1 MPMRTIR
8 VHGGGGDHQNRMNNM
23 YYLLFL
29 AVTFYAPKH
38 TFIKVDY
45 NRLTATVSFIN
56 PFLNIILSTDK
67 ITWKKYTYMYI

>member
-1 MPMRTIR
+1 M
-8 VHGGGGDHQNRMNNM
+8 DHLFAPLLS
-23 YYLLFL
+23 YIGLLFL

-67 ITWKKYTYMYI
+67 ITWKKYTYMYT

>member
-8 VHGGGGDHQNRMNNM
+8 VHGGGGDHQNRS
-23 YYLLFL
+23 YEALHWLQ
-29 AVTFYAPKH
+29 APKH

-67 ITWKKYTYMYI
+67 ITWKRNTYMYM